1 GCRLSAWS
9 KWSVGGD
16 GADHEPTANS
26 RLPGKMNE
34 ANDQGIVRVI
44 IAGGGTGGHL
54 FPGLAVADALG
65 RRGPSRIVFVGSSR
79 GIETRVVSKR
89 GYPLRTLPVRAL
101 RGQGLLGLANSA
113 LRLPASLLSAWRLLG
128 EIRPDLLIGVGGYA
142 SGPVVVAGWSRRIPT
157 VLLEQN
163 AHPGLTN
170 RVLAHFADRICV
182 SFPESMEYF
191 PRSRTV
197 QTGNPVRPPAE
208 PMTGHREG
216 FSVLIFG
223 GSAGAHRLNEIG
235 VEAMARLERSGL
247 RVVHQTGDADLET
260 VRHRYRR
267 QGIEADVRPF
277 IDDMAAAYAAAD
289 IVVCR
294 AGATTLAEL
303 TALGKPALLVPYPY
317 AADDHQRKNAESL
330 VARGAAMMILDR
342 ELSAAS
348 LSQAVTALRADPERL
363 ATMARAARRLGRPEA
378 VERVVDVCL
387 ELIQNRRR
395 RAA

>member
-1 GCRLSAWS
+1 
-9 KWSVGGD
+9 
-16 GADHEPTANS
+16 
-26 RLPGKMNE
+26 MNE
-34 ANDQGIVRVI
+34 ANDQGILRVI
-44 IAGGGTGGHL
+44 VAGGGTGGHL
-54 FPGLAVADALG
+54 FPGLAVADAFG
-65 RRGPSRIVFVGSSR
+65 RRRPSRIVFVGSSR
-79 GIETRVVSKR
+79 GIETRVVAKR

-101 RGQGLLGLANSA
+101 RGQGLLGFASSA
-113 LRLPASLLSAWRLLG
+113 LRLPASLVSAWRLLG

-142 SGPVVVAGWSRRIPT
+142 SGPVVVAGRSRRIPI

-182 SFPESMEYF
+182 SFPESVEYF
-191 PRSRTV
+191 PRERTI

-208 PMTGHREG
+208 QRAERREG
-216 FSVLIFG
+216 FSILIFG

-235 VEAMARLERSGL
+235 VEAVARLERSGL
-247 RVVHQTGDADLET
+247 HIVHQTGEADFES
-260 VRHRYRR
+260 VRGRYR
-267 QGIEADVRPF
+267 GHEIEADVRPF

-289 IVVCR
+289 VVVCR

-342 ELSAAS
+342 ELSTAN
-348 LSQAVTALRADPERL
+348 LSQAIASLRAEPGRL
-363 ATMARAARRLGRPEA
+363 AAMARAARTLGRPDA
-378 VERVVDVCL
+378 AERVVDVCL
-387 ELIQNRRR
+387 ELIQNQRRG
-395 RAA
+395 AA

>member
-1 GCRLSAWS
+1 
-9 KWSVGGD
+9 VGGVGVD
-16 GADHEPTANS
+16 QKPTAYS

-34 ANDQGIVRVI
+34 ANDQGILRVI
-44 IAGGGTGGHL
+44 VAGGGTGGHL

-65 RRGPSRIVFVGSSR
+65 RRRPARVVFVGSSR
-79 GIETRVVSKR
+79 GIETRVVEKS

-113 LRLPASLLSAWRLLG
+113 LRLPASLISAWRLLG

-142 SGPVVVAGWSRRIPT
+142 SGPVVVAGRSRRIPT

-170 RVLAHFADRICV
+170 RMLAHFADRICV
-182 SFPESMEYF
+182 SFPESTDYF
-191 PRSRTV
+191 PHNRTV

-208 PMTGHREG
+208 QTAGRREG

-235 VEAMARLERSGL
+235 VEAMSRLERSAL
-247 RVVHQTGDADLET
+247 HVVHQTGNGDFEI
-260 VRHRYRR
+260 VRDRYR
-267 QGIEADVRPF
+267 QHGIEADVRPF
-277 IDDMAAAYAAAD
+277 IDDMAAAYAGAD

-342 ELSAAS
+342 ELSAAN
-348 LSQAVTALRADPERL
+348 LAQAVTELRAEPERL
-363 ATMARAARRLGRPEA
+363 AAMARAARTLGRPDA
-378 VERVVDVCL
+378 AERVVDVCL
-387 ELIQNRRR
+387 KLVEEK
-395 RAA
+395 RALQ